1 MPKLVSNPI
10 QKAVDLGPMHR
21 QQHPSL
27 PSASPRFRAGS
38 DAYLL
43 DLCLSLF
50 FLFFVLE
57 PMFVDEVMLCWLPPT
72 SPTLSGLLANNC
84 LPFTSVDLSLAQSNT
99 CPVFSRID
107 DDDEC
112 EGNDVIV
119 TFICSRGTFFD
130 RLLQRRLLLLLFLNF
145 TPHPSIILL
154 QHPIKG
160 NVGMDRWMGRRLHR
174 REITWSRNSGC
185 YCHSQ
190 GVVVN
195 YSKNC

>member
-21 QQHPSL
+21 QQHPPLL
-27 PSASPRFRAGS
+27 PSASPRCFRAGS

-50 FLFFVLE
+50 FLFFELE

-99 CPVFSRID
+99 CPVFSRIE

-130 RLLQRRLLLLLFLNF
+130 RLLQRRLLLLLLLPLNS
-145 TPHPSIILL
+145 TPHPYIIPL
-154 QHPIKG
+154 
-160 NVGMDRWMGRRLHR
+160 
-174 REITWSRNSGC
+174 E
-185 YCHSQ
+185 
-190 GVVVN
+190 
-195 YSKNC
+195 